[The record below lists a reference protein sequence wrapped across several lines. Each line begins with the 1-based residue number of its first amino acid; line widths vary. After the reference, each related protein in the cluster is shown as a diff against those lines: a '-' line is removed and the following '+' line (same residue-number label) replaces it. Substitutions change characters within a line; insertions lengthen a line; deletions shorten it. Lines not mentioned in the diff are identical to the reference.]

1 MEIRVKNGD
10 FVAFCTE
17 DNELGT
23 TAKKGNSLGR
33 MSMRTGKF
41 EGATVCMIAL
51 QQKFE
56 EHQQRKAADK
66 GKLIENV
73 IRQIKQDI
81 GDDNTSSIKTLL
93 TNSSDED
100 LESFLSE
107 L

>member
-17 DNELGT
+17 DRELGT
-23 TAKKGNSLGR
+23 VAKKGDSIGK

-41 EGATVCMIAL
+41 VGATVCMAAL
-51 QQKFE
+51 KEKFD

-81 GDDNTSSIKTLL
+81 GDDDTSSIKILL